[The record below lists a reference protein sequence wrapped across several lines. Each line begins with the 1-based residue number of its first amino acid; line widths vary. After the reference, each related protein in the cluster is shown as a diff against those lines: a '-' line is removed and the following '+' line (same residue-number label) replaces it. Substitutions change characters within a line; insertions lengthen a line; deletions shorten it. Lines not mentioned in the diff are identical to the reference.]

1 MPTITLNTDIAAP
14 PTKVWALLEDVRQL
28 PAYSASTEEVRG
40 APERLTTVGQEYVQV
55 GKLLGMTV
63 KSRWRVTAIEPGR
76 LLANEGTL
84 TPAVR
89 YCLTQRL
96 EQLPNDHTRLWLDI
110 DYTMPGGRLGRLAA
124 KAGVESRAAREAQ
137 AVLDGIRATVE
148 RQMGGPG
155 LRTE

>member
-1 MPTITLNTDIAAP
+1 VPTITLNTDIAAP
-14 PTKVWALLEDVRQL
+14 PSKVWALLEDVRQL

-40 APERLTTVGQEYVQV
+40 APERLTAVGQEYVQV
-55 GKLLGMTV
+55 GKLLGMTL

-84 TPAVR
+84 MPGVR

-96 EQLPNDHTRLWLDI
+96 EQVADRRTRLWLDI
-110 DYTMPGGRLGRLAA
+110 DYTLPAGRLGRLAA

-148 RQMGGPG
+148 HQEGGATAG
-155 LRTE
+155 AK